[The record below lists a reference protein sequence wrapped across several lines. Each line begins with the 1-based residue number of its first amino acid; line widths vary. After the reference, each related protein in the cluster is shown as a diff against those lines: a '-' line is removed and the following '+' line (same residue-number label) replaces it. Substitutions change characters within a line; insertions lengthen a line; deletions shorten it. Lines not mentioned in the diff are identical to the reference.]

1 MNIQGMNNN
10 DTTYADA
17 VGGTQMGKEAFMKLL
32 VQQLKNQ
39 DPLSPMDNDKFI
51 AQLTQLSSL
60 EGIQNLND
68 NLVGLAMLQQGN
80 ALMSQLTQSSGLIG
94 KEVTYADLT
103 TGEEHTG
110 TVQSVKIQDGLA
122 VLNIN
127 GVDVP
132 LATVIE
138 ITEGNSTVDGD
149 GDSGTS
155 DGSDEGMEG

>member
-10 DTTYADA
+10 DTTYADP

-132 LATVIE
+132 LASVTE
-138 ITEGNSTVDGD
+138 ITEGDSTVDGD
-149 GDSGTS
+149 GDSDAS

>member
-1 MNIQGMNNN
+1 MSIHGINNN

-17 VGGTQMGKEAFMKLL
+17 VGGTQMGKEAFMELL

-80 ALMSQLTQSSGLIG
+80 ALMSQLTQSSALIG

-132 LATVIE
+132 LASVTE
-138 ITEGNSTVDGD
+138 ITEGDSTVDGD
-149 GDSGTS
+149 GDSDAS